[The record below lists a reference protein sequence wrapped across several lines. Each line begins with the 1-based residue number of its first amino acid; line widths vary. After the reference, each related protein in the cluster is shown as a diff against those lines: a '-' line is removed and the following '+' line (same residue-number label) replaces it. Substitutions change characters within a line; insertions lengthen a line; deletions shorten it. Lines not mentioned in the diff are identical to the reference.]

1 MFRKILGNF
10 GVRLISA
17 IVNLMIAIV
26 VSQYLGASGKGE
38 QSLVLTMIA
47 IVTIFDNMVGG
58 ASIVFLTNK
67 LRIRELFVASYV
79 WTLLVS
85 VLSYIVLVF
94 VELVPDKFILSVVI
108 LSTISSIVSIHSSVL
123 LGKENLKSFN
133 LLSFLVP
140 LLSLVTLLLQ
150 FTLNWNRT
158 AEAYVYSLYLA
169 YGLTLV
175 VSILLVMKHVKK
187 DSVFQLS
194 NTWSTFQ
201 SLFYYGFQNQLAHI
215 FQLLSFRIS
224 YFFLQRDCGET
235 EVGIYSNA
243 VSVIESIW
251 MISTSI
257 SLWQYAKISNSTDV
271 NYTKKITE
279 QLTKY
284 GLLTAFVALLV
295 LLLIPAGFY
304 AWLYGKEFRGLNELM
319 WYLAPGIWVFNYA
332 LIIGHYFS
340 GHGKYY
346 VNAIA
351 SGIGLVVTCASAYY
365 FIPTLKIQGAALS
378 ASISYFVTSLVVILY
393 FRKEGANFVV
403 FPSIRELKTTIGQL
417 KKHLSKRT

>member
-1 MFRKILGNF
+1 MVRKILGNF
-10 GVRLISA
+10 GVRLLSA
-17 IVNLMIAIV
+17 IMNLMIAIV
-26 VSQYLGASGKGE
+26 VSQYIGATGKGE

-58 ASIVFLTNK
+58 ASIVYLTNK
-67 LRIRELFVASYV
+67 LRIRELFFSAYL
-79 WTLLVS
+79 WTILVS
-85 VLSYIVLVF
+85 VACYCILLY
-94 VELVPDKFILSVVI
+94 VELVPTKFILSVLI
-108 LSTISSIVSIHSSVL
+108 LSAISSIVSIHSSIL

-140 LLSLVTLLLQ
+140 LLTLSALLLQ

-158 AEAYVYSLYLA
+158 AEAYVYALYLA
-169 YGLTLV
+169 YGVTLLI
-175 VSILLVMKHVKK
+175 SILLIANHVRK

-194 NTWSTFQ
+194 STWSTFK
-201 SLFYYGFQNQLAHI
+201 SLFYYGFQNQLAHV

-224 YFFLQRDCGET
+224 YFFLERDCGEA

-271 NYTKKITE
+271 NYTKNITE

-284 GLLTAFVALLV
+284 GLLTAFLALTV
-295 LLLIPAGFY
+295 LLFIPSEFY
-304 AWLYGKEFRGLNELM
+304 SWLFGKEFHGLNELM
-319 WYLAPGIWVFNYA
+319 FYLAPGIWVFNYA

-351 SGIGLVVTCASAYY
+351 SGIGLVVTCMAAYY
-365 FIPTLKIQGAALS
+365 FIPTLKIQGAAIT
-378 ASISYFVTSLVVILY
+378 ASLSYFVTSLVVILY

-403 FPSIRELKTTIGQL
+403 FPSIGELKSTLGQL
-417 KKHLSKRT
+417 KQQLTKRT

>member
-1 MFRKILGNF
+1 MVRKILGNF

-17 IVNLMIAIV
+17 IVNLMIAVV

-58 ASIVFLTNK
+58 ASIVYLTNK
-67 LRIRELFVASYV
+67 LRIRELFVASYL
-79 WTLLVS
+79 WTLIVS
-85 VLSYIVLVF
+85 VFSYIVLVL
-94 VELVPDKFILSVVI
+94 VELVPEKFILSVVI
-108 LSTISSIVSIHSSVL
+108 LSTVSSIVSIHSSVL

-140 LLSLVTLLLQ
+140 LISLFALLLQ
-150 FTLNWNRT
+150 FALNWNRT
-158 AEAYVYSLYLA
+158 AEAYVYALYAA
-169 YGLTLV
+169 YGITLL
-175 VSILLVMKHVKK
+175 VSILLIMGHVKK
-187 DSVFQLS
+187 DTTFQFS
-194 NTWSTFQ
+194 NTWRTFK
-201 SLFYYGFQNQLAHI
+201 SLFYYGFQNQLAHV

-224 YFFLQRDCGET
+224 YFFLQRDCGEA

-271 NYTKKITE
+271 NYTKTITE

-284 GLLTAFVALLV
+284 GLLTAFVALTV
-295 LLLIPAGFY
+295 LLFLPADFY
-304 AWLYGKEFRGLNELM
+304 SWLFGKEFRGLNELM

-351 SGIGLVVTCASAYY
+351 SGIGLIVTVISA
-365 FIPTLKIQGAALS
+365 FILIPALHIQGAAIS
-378 ASISYFVTSLVVILY
+378 ASISYFITSLVVILY

-403 FPSIRELKTTIGQL
+403 FPSIGELKLTIRQL
-417 KKHLSKRT
+417 KQHLSKRT

>member
-1 MFRKILGNF
+1 MLRKILGNF

-17 IVNLMIAIV
+17 IVNLLIAIV
-26 VSQYLGASGKGE
+26 VSQYLGARGKGE

-58 ASIVFLTNK
+58 ASIVYLTNK
-67 LRIRELFVASYV
+67 LRIRELFVASYI
-79 WTLLVS
+79 WTIIVS
-85 VLSYIVLVF
+85 VISYIVLVV
-94 VELVPDKFILSVVI
+94 VELVPEKFILSVVI
-108 LSTISSIVSIHSSVL
+108 LSAISSIVSIHSSIL
-123 LGKENLKSFN
+123 LGKENLRSFN

-140 LLSLVTLLLQ
+140 ITSLVVLLVQ

-158 AEAYVYSLYLA
+158 AEAYVYSLYVA

-175 VSILLVMKHVKK
+175 VSIFLIMRHVKK
-187 DSVFQLS
+187 DTEFQFT
-194 NTWSTFQ
+194 NTWTTFQ
-201 SLFYYGFQNQLAHI
+201 SLLYFGFQNQLAHV
-215 FQLLSFRIS
+215 FQLLSFRMS
-224 YFFLQRDCGET
+224 YFFLERDCGASD
-235 EVGIYSNA
+235 VGIYSNA

-271 NYTKKITE
+271 SYTKNITE

-284 GLLTAFVALLV
+284 GLLTAFVALIVVLV
-295 LLLIPAGFY
+295 IPAGFY
-304 AWLYGKEFRGLNELM
+304 TWLFGKEFQGLNELM

-351 SGIGLVVTCASAYY
+351 SAAGLVVTSISAYY
-365 FIPTLKIQGAALS
+365 LIPLFKIQGAAIS
-378 ASISYFVTSLVVILY
+378 ASLSYFVTSLVIILY

-403 FPSIRELKTTIGQL
+403 FPSVSELKTMIGQL
-417 KKHLSKRT
+417 KHHLTKRT

>member
-67 LRIRELFVASYV
+67 LRIRELFVASYI

-85 VLSYIVLVF
+85 VFSYIVLVF

-140 LLSLVTLLLQ
+140 LLSLGTLLLQ

-158 AEAYVYSLYLA
+158 AEAYVYSLYVA

-201 SLFYYGFQNQLAHI
+201 SLFYYGFQNQLAHV

-224 YFFLQRDCGET
+224 YFFLQRDCGEA

-271 NYTKKITE
+271 SYTKNITE

-304 AWLYGKEFRGLNELM
+304 AWLFGKEFRGLNELM

-417 KKHLSKRT
+417 KQHLFKRT

>member
-17 IVNLMIAIV
+17 IVNLMIAVV

-38 QSLVLTMIA
+38 QSLILTMIA

-58 ASIVFLTNK
+58 ASIVYLTNK
-67 LRIRELFVASYV
+67 LRIRELFVASYI
-79 WTLLVS
+79 WTLLIS
-85 VLSYIVLVF
+85 VISYVVLVF
-94 VELVPDKFILSVVI
+94 AELVPDKFILSVVI
-108 LSTISSIVSIHSSVL
+108 LSAVSSLVSIHSSVL
-123 LGKENLKSFN
+123 LGKENLRSFN

-140 LLSLVTLLLQ
+140 FISLAALLIQ

-158 AEAYVYSLYLA
+158 AEAYVYSLYAA
-169 YGLTLV
+169 YGITLS
-175 VSILLVMKHVKK
+175 VSALLIIGHVKK
-187 DSVFQLS
+187 DVTFEVA
-194 NTWSTFQ
+194 NTWGTFK
-201 SLFYYGFQNQLAHI
+201 SLFYFGFQNQLAHV
-215 FQLLSFRIS
+215 FQLLSFRMS
-224 YFFLQRDCGET
+224 YFFLERECGAA

-271 NYTKKITE
+271 SYTKNITE

-284 GLLTAFVALLV
+284 GLLTAFAALLV
-295 LLLIPAGFY
+295 LFVIPAGFY
-304 AWLYGKEFRGLNELM
+304 EWLFGKEFNGLNELM

-351 SGIGLVVTCASAYY
+351 SAVGLIVTCITAYY
-365 FIPTLKIQGAALS
+365 FIPTFKIHGAAIS
-378 ASISYFVTSLVVILY
+378 ASCSYFVTSLVVILY

-403 FPSIRELKTTIGQL
+403 FPSFSELKTTIGQL
-417 KKHLSKRT
+417 KNHLTKRA

>member
-1 MFRKILGNF
+1 MLRKILGNF

-17 IVNLMIAIV
+17 IVNLLIAIV
-26 VSQYLGASGKGE
+26 VSQYLGARGKGE

-58 ASIVFLTNK
+58 ASIVYLTNK
-67 LRIRELFVASYV
+67 LRIRELFVASYI
-79 WTLLVS
+79 WTIIVS
-85 VLSYIVLVF
+85 VISYIVLVV
-94 VELVPDKFILSVVI
+94 VELVPEKFILSVVI
-108 LSTISSIVSIHSSVL
+108 LSAISSIVSIHSSIL
-123 LGKENLKSFN
+123 LGKENLRSFN

-140 LLSLVTLLLQ
+140 IISLVVLLVQ

-158 AEAYVYSLYLA
+158 AEAYVYSLYVA
-169 YGLTLV
+169 YGLTLF
-175 VSILLVMKHVKK
+175 VSISFIMRHVKN
-187 DSVFQLS
+187 DTEFQFT
-194 NTWSTFQ
+194 NTWTTFQ
-201 SLFYYGFQNQLAHI
+201 SLLYFGFQNQLAHV
-215 FQLLSFRIS
+215 FQLLSFRMS
-224 YFFLQRDCGET
+224 YFFLERDCGAS

-271 NYTKKITE
+271 SYTKNITE

-284 GLLTAFVALLV
+284 GLLTAFVALIVVLV
-295 LLLIPAGFY
+295 IPAGFY
-304 AWLYGKEFRGLNELM
+304 TWLFGKEFRGLNKLM

-351 SGIGLVVTCASAYY
+351 SAAGLVVTIISAYY
-365 FIPTLKIQGAALS
+365 LIPLFKIQGAAIS
-378 ASISYFVTSLVVILY
+378 ASFSYFVTSLVIILY

-403 FPSIRELKTTIGQL
+403 FPSVSELKTTIGQL
-417 KKHLSKRT
+417 KHHLTKRT

>member
-158 AEAYVYSLYLA
+158 AEAYVYSLYVA

-224 YFFLQRDCGET
+224 YFFLQRDCGEA

-271 NYTKKITE
+271 SYTKNITE

-284 GLLTAFVALLV
+284 GLLTAFVALTF
-295 LLLIPAGFY
+295 LLFIPAEFY
-304 AWLYGKEFRGLNELM
+304 AWLFGKEFRGLNELM

-378 ASISYFVTSLVVILY
+378 ASISYFVTSLVIILY

-403 FPSIRELKTTIGQL
+403 FPSISELKTTIGQL
-417 KKHLSKRT
+417 KQHLSKRT

>member
-1 MFRKILGNF
+1 MVRKILGNF
-10 GVRLISA
+10 GVRLLSA
-17 IVNLMIAIV
+17 IVNLMIAII

-58 ASIVFLTNK
+58 ASIVYLTNK
-67 LRIRELFVASYV
+67 LRIRELFVASYL
-79 WTLLVS
+79 WTLIVS
-85 VLSYIVLVF
+85 VFSYIVLVL

-108 LSTISSIVSIHSSVL
+108 LSTVSSIVSIHSSVL
-123 LGKENLKSFN
+123 LGKEKLKAFN

-140 LLSLVTLLLQ
+140 IISLLALLFQ
-150 FTLNWNRT
+150 FSLNWNRT
-158 AEAYVYSLYLA
+158 ADAYVYALCA
-169 YGLTLV
+169 AFGITLL
-175 VSILLVMKHVKK
+175 VSILLIMGHVKK
-187 DSVFQLS
+187 DTAFQFS
-194 NTWSTFQ
+194 NTWRTFK
-201 SLFYYGFQNQLAHI
+201 SLFYYGFQNQLAHV

-224 YFFLQRDCGET
+224 YFFLQRDCGEA

-271 NYTKKITE
+271 NYTKTITQ

-284 GLLTAFVALLV
+284 GLLTAFVALTV
-295 LLLIPAGFY
+295 LLFIPADFY
-304 AWLYGKEFRGLNELM
+304 SWLFGKEFRGLNELM
-319 WYLAPGIWVFNYA
+319 WSLAPGIWVFNYA

-351 SGIGLVVTCASAYY
+351 SGIGLIVTCASAYY
-365 FIPTLKIQGAALS
+365 FIPTLKIQGAAIS
-378 ASISYFVTSLVVILY
+378 ASISYFITSLVVILY

-403 FPSIRELKTTIGQL
+403 FPSFGELKTTIGQL
-417 KKHLSKRT
+417 KQHLTKRT

>member
-1 MFRKILGNF
+1 MVRKILGNF
-10 GVRLISA
+10 GVRLLSA
-17 IVNLMIAIV
+17 IMNLMIAIV
-26 VSQYLGASGKGE
+26 VSQYIGATGKGE

-58 ASIVFLTNK
+58 ASIVYLTNK
-67 LRIRELFVASYV
+67 LRIRELFFSAYL
-79 WTLLVS
+79 WTILVS
-85 VLSYIVLVF
+85 VACYFILLY
-94 VELVPDKFILSVVI
+94 VELVPAKFILSVLI
-108 LSTISSIVSIHSSVL
+108 LSAISSIVSIHSSIL

-140 LLSLVTLLLQ
+140 LLTLSALLLQ

-158 AEAYVYSLYLA
+158 AEAYVYALYFA
-169 YGLTLV
+169 YGVTLLI
-175 VSILLVMKHVKK
+175 SILLIANHVRK

-194 NTWSTFQ
+194 STWSTFK
-201 SLFYYGFQNQLAHI
+201 SLFYYGFQNQLAHV

-224 YFFLQRDCGET
+224 YFFLERDCGEA

-271 NYTKKITE
+271 NYTKNITE

-284 GLLTAFVALLV
+284 GLLTAFLALTV
-295 LLLIPAGFY
+295 LLFIPSEFY
-304 AWLYGKEFRGLNELM
+304 SWLFGKEFHGLNELM
-319 WYLAPGIWVFNYA
+319 FYLAPGIWVFNYA

-351 SGIGLVVTCASAYY
+351 SGIGLVITCLAAYY
-365 FIPTLKIQGAALS
+365 FIPTLKIQGAAIT
-378 ASISYFVTSLVVILY
+378 ASLSYFVTSLVVILY

-403 FPSIRELKTTIGQL
+403 FPSIGELKSTLGQL
-417 KKHLSKRT
+417 KQQLTKRT

>member
-1 MFRKILGNF
+1 MVRKILGNF
-10 GVRLISA
+10 GVRLLSA
-17 IVNLMIAIV
+17 IMNLMIAIV
-26 VSQYLGASGKGE
+26 VSQYIGATGKGE

-58 ASIVFLTNK
+58 ASIVYLTNK
-67 LRIRELFVASYV
+67 LRIRELFFSAYL
-79 WTLLVS
+79 WTILVS
-85 VLSYIVLVF
+85 VACYFILLY
-94 VELVPDKFILSVVI
+94 VELVPAKFILSVLI
-108 LSTISSIVSIHSSVL
+108 LSAISSIVSIHSSIL

-140 LLSLVTLLLQ
+140 LLTLSALLLQ

-158 AEAYVYSLYLA
+158 AEAYVYALYLA
-169 YGLTLV
+169 YGVTLLI
-175 VSILLVMKHVKK
+175 SILLIAKHVRK

-194 NTWSTFQ
+194 STWSTFK
-201 SLFYYGFQNQLAHI
+201 SLFYYGFQNQLAHV

-224 YFFLQRDCGET
+224 YFFLERDCGEA

-271 NYTKKITE
+271 NYTKNITE

-284 GLLTAFVALLV
+284 GLLTAFLALTV
-295 LLLIPAGFY
+295 LLFIPSEFY
-304 AWLYGKEFRGLNELM
+304 SWLFGKEFHGLNELM
-319 WYLAPGIWVFNYA
+319 FYLAPGIWVFNYA

-351 SGIGLVVTCASAYY
+351 SGIGLVITCLAAYY
-365 FIPTLKIQGAALS
+365 FIPTLKIQGAAIT
-378 ASISYFVTSLVVILY
+378 ASLSYFVTSLVVILY

-403 FPSIRELKTTIGQL
+403 FPSIGELKSTLGQL
-417 KKHLSKRT
+417 KQQLTKRT

>member
-1 MFRKILGNF
+1 MVRKILGNF
-10 GVRLISA
+10 GVRLLSA

-58 ASIVFLTNK
+58 ASIVYLTNK
-67 LRIRELFVASYV
+67 LRIRELFVASYL
-79 WTLLVS
+79 WTLIVS
-85 VLSYIVLVF
+85 VFSYIVLVL

-140 LLSLVTLLLQ
+140 LISLFALLLQ
-150 FTLNWNRT
+150 FALNWNRT
-158 AEAYVYSLYLA
+158 ADAYVYALCA
-169 YGLTLV
+169 AFGITLL
-175 VSILLVMKHVKK
+175 VSILLIMGHVKK
-187 DSVFQLS
+187 DTAFQFS
-194 NTWSTFQ
+194 NTWRTFK
-201 SLFYYGFQNQLAHI
+201 SLFYYGFQNQLAHV

-224 YFFLQRDCGET
+224 YFFLQRDCGEA

-271 NYTKKITE
+271 NYTKTITQ

-284 GLLTAFVALLV
+284 GLLTAFVALTV
-295 LLLIPAGFY
+295 LLFIPADFY
-304 AWLYGKEFRGLNELM
+304 SWLFGKEFRGLNELM
-319 WYLAPGIWVFNYA
+319 WSLAPGIWVFNYA

-351 SGIGLVVTCASAYY
+351 SGIGLIVTVISAFYL
-365 FIPTLKIQGAALS
+365 IPALHIQGAAIS
-378 ASISYFVTSLVVILY
+378 ASISYFATSLVVLLY

-403 FPSIRELKTTIGQL
+403 FPSMGELKSTIGQL
-417 KKHLSKRT
+417 KQFLTKRT

>member
-1 MFRKILGNF
+1 MVRKILGNF
-10 GVRLISA
+10 GVRLLSA
-17 IVNLMIAIV
+17 IMNLMIAIV
-26 VSQYLGASGKGE
+26 VSQYIGATGKGE

-58 ASIVFLTNK
+58 ASIVYLTNK
-67 LRIRELFVASYV
+67 LRIRELFFSAYL
-79 WTLLVS
+79 WTILVS
-85 VLSYIVLVF
+85 VACYFILLY
-94 VELVPDKFILSVVI
+94 VELVPAKFILSVLI
-108 LSTISSIVSIHSSVL
+108 LSAISSIVSIHSSIL

-140 LLSLVTLLLQ
+140 LLTLSALLLQ

-158 AEAYVYSLYLA
+158 AEAYVYALYLA
-169 YGLTLV
+169 YGVTLLI
-175 VSILLVMKHVKK
+175 SILLIANHVRK

-194 NTWSTFQ
+194 STWSTFK
-201 SLFYYGFQNQLAHI
+201 SLFYYGFQNQLAHV

-224 YFFLQRDCGET
+224 YFFLERDCGEA

-271 NYTKKITE
+271 NYTKNITE

-284 GLLTAFVALLV
+284 GLLTAFLALTV
-295 LLLIPAGFY
+295 LLFIPSEFY
-304 AWLYGKEFRGLNELM
+304 SWLFGKEFHGLNELM
-319 WYLAPGIWVFNYA
+319 FYLAPGIWVFNYA

-351 SGIGLVVTCASAYY
+351 SGIGLFVTCMAAYY
-365 FIPTLKIQGAALS
+365 FIPTLKIQGAAIT
-378 ASISYFVTSLVVILY
+378 ASLSYFVTSLVVILY

-403 FPSIRELKTTIGQL
+403 FPSIGELKSTLGQL
-417 KKHLSKRT
+417 KQQLTKRT

>member
-1 MFRKILGNF
+1 MLRKILGNF
-10 GVRLISA
+10 GVRLLSA
-17 IVNLMIAIV
+17 IMNLMIAIV
-26 VSQYLGASGKGE
+26 VSQYLGATGKGE

-58 ASIVFLTNK
+58 ASIVYLTNK
-67 LRIRELFVASYV
+67 LRIRELFFSAYL
-79 WTLLVS
+79 WTILVS
-85 VLSYIVLVF
+85 VACYFILLY
-94 VELVPDKFILSVVI
+94 VELVPAKFILSVLI
-108 LSTISSIVSIHSSVL
+108 LSAISSIVSIHSSIL

-140 LLSLVTLLLQ
+140 LLTLSALLLQ

-158 AEAYVYSLYLA
+158 AEAYVYALYLA
-169 YGLTLV
+169 YGVTLLI
-175 VSILLVMKHVKK
+175 SILLIANHVRK

-194 NTWSTFQ
+194 STWSTFK
-201 SLFYYGFQNQLAHI
+201 SLFYYGFQNQLAHV

-224 YFFLQRDCGET
+224 YFFLERDCGEA

-271 NYTKKITE
+271 NYTKNITE

-284 GLLTAFVALLV
+284 GLLTALGALTV
-295 LLLIPAGFY
+295 LLFIPSQFY
-304 AWLYGKEFRGLNELM
+304 SWLFGKEFHGLNELM
-319 WYLAPGIWVFNYA
+319 FYLAPGIWVFNYA

-351 SGIGLVVTCASAYY
+351 SGIGLVITCLAAYY
-365 FIPTLKIQGAALS
+365 FIPTLKIQGAAIT
-378 ASISYFVTSLVVILY
+378 ASLSYFVTSLVVILY

-403 FPSIRELKTTIGQL
+403 FPSIGELKSTLGQL
-417 KKHLSKRT
+417 KQQLTKRT

>member
-1 MFRKILGNF
+1 MVRKILGNF
-10 GVRLISA
+10 GVRLLSA
-17 IVNLMIAIV
+17 IVNLMIAII

-58 ASIVFLTNK
+58 ASIVYLTNK
-67 LRIRELFVASYV
+67 LRIRELFVASYL
-79 WTLLVS
+79 WTLIVS
-85 VLSYIVLVF
+85 VFSYIVLVL

-140 LLSLVTLLLQ
+140 LISLFALLLQ
-150 FTLNWNRT
+150 FALNWNRT
-158 AEAYVYSLYLA
+158 ADAYVYALYAA
-169 YGLTLV
+169 YGITLL
-175 VSILLVMKHVKK
+175 VSILLIMGHVKK
-187 DSVFQLS
+187 DTAFQFS
-194 NTWSTFQ
+194 NTWRTFK
-201 SLFYYGFQNQLAHI
+201 SLFYYGFQNQLAHV

-224 YFFLQRDCGET
+224 YFFLQRDCGEA

-243 VSVIESIW
+243 VSLIESIW

-271 NYTKKITE
+271 DYTKTITQ

-284 GLLTAFVALLV
+284 GLLTAFVALTV
-295 LLLIPAGFY
+295 LLFIPADFY
-304 AWLYGKEFRGLNELM
+304 SWLFGKEFRGLNELM
-319 WYLAPGIWVFNYA
+319 WSLAPGIWVFNYA

-351 SGIGLVVTCASAYY
+351 SGIGLIVTVISAFYL
-365 FIPTLKIQGAALS
+365 IPALHIQGAAIS
-378 ASISYFVTSLVVILY
+378 ASISYFATSLVVLLY

-403 FPSIRELKTTIGQL
+403 FPSMGELKSTIGQL
-417 KKHLSKRT
+417 KQFLTKRT

>member
-1 MFRKILGNF
+1 MVRKILGNF
-10 GVRLISA
+10 GVRLLSA
-17 IVNLMIAIV
+17 IMNLMIAIV
-26 VSQYLGASGKGE
+26 VSQYIGATGKGE

-58 ASIVFLTNK
+58 ASIVYLTNK
-67 LRIRELFVASYV
+67 LRIRELFFSAYL
-79 WTLLVS
+79 WTILVS
-85 VLSYIVLVF
+85 VACYFILLY
-94 VELVPDKFILSVVI
+94 VELVPAKFILSVLI
-108 LSTISSIVSIHSSVL
+108 LSAISSIVSIHSSIL

-140 LLSLVTLLLQ
+140 LLTLSALLLQ

-158 AEAYVYSLYLA
+158 AEAYVYALYLA
-169 YGLTLV
+169 YGVTLLI
-175 VSILLVMKHVKK
+175 SILLIAKHVRK

-194 NTWSTFQ
+194 SSWSTFK
-201 SLFYYGFQNQLAHI
+201 SLFYYGFQNQLAHV

-224 YFFLQRDCGET
+224 YFFLERDCGEA

-271 NYTKKITE
+271 NYTKNITE

-284 GLLTAFVALLV
+284 GLLTAFLALTV
-295 LLLIPAGFY
+295 LLFIPSEFY
-304 AWLYGKEFRGLNELM
+304 SWLFGKEFHGLNELM
-319 WYLAPGIWVFNYA
+319 FYLAPGIWVFNYA

-351 SGIGLVVTCASAYY
+351 SGIGLVITCLAAYY
-365 FIPTLKIQGAALS
+365 FIPTLKIQGAAIT
-378 ASISYFVTSLVVILY
+378 ASLSYFVTSLVVILY

-403 FPSIRELKTTIGQL
+403 FPSIGELKSTLGQL
-417 KKHLSKRT
+417 KQQLTKRI

>member
-1 MFRKILGNF
+1 MVRKILGNF
-10 GVRLISA
+10 GVRLLSA
-17 IVNLMIAIV
+17 IMNLMIAVV
-26 VSQYLGASGKGE
+26 VSQYIGATGKGE

-58 ASIVFLTNK
+58 ASIVYLTNK
-67 LRIRELFVASYV
+67 LRIRELFFAAYL
-79 WTLLVS
+79 WTFLVS
-85 VLSYIVLVF
+85 VVCYFILLHM
-94 VELVPDKFILSVVI
+94 ELVPAKFIVSVLI
-108 LSTISSIVSIHSSVL
+108 LSAISSIVSIHSSIL

-140 LLSLVTLLLQ
+140 LLTLSALFLQ
-150 FTLNWNRT
+150 FALNWNRT
-158 AEAYVYSLYLA
+158 AEAYVYALYLS
-169 YGLTLV
+169 YGFTFLM
-175 VSILLVMKHVKK
+175 SILLIAKHVRK
-187 DSVFQLS
+187 DSDFQLS
-194 NTWSTFQ
+194 NTWITFK
-201 SLFYYGFQNQLAHI
+201 SLLFYGFQNQLAHI

-224 YFFLQRDCGET
+224 YFFLERYCGEA

-271 NYTKKITE
+271 NYTKNITE

-284 GLLTAFVALLV
+284 GLLTAFVALSA
-295 LLLIPAGFY
+295 LLFIPSEFY
-304 AWLYGKEFRGLNELM
+304 SWLFGKEFNGLNELM
-319 WYLAPGIWVFNYA
+319 FYLAPGIWVFNYA

-351 SGIGLVVTCASAYY
+351 SGIGLIVTCMAAYY
-365 FIPTLKIQGAALS
+365 FIPTLKIQGAAIT
-378 ASISYFVTSLVVILY
+378 ASLSYFVTSIVVILY
-393 FRKEGANFVV
+393 FKKEGANFVV
-403 FPSIRELKTTIGQL
+403 FPSIGELKLTLGQL
-417 KKHLSKRT
+417 KQHLTKRT

>member
-1 MFRKILGNF
+1 MVRKILGNF
-10 GVRLISA
+10 GVRLMSA
-17 IVNLMIAIV
+17 IVNLLIAIV
-26 VSQYLGASGKGE
+26 VSQYLGATGKGE
-38 QSLVLTMIA
+38 QSLVLTVIA

-58 ASIVFLTNK
+58 ASIVYLTNK
-67 LRIRELFVASYV
+67 LRIRELFVASYI
-79 WTLLVS
+79 WTVLISVCSYLFLL
-85 VLSYIVLVF
+85 F
-94 VELVPDKFILSVVI
+94 VDLVPEKFILSVVI
-108 LSTISSIVSIHSSVL
+108 LSAISSIVSIHSSVL

-140 LLSLVTLLLQ
+140 FISLLSLIIQ

-158 AEAYVYSLYLA
+158 AEAYVYSLYMA
-169 YGLTLV
+169 YGVTFII
-175 VSILLVMKHVKK
+175 SILLIVKHVRK
-187 DSVFQLS
+187 DVAFQFS
-194 NTWSTFQ
+194 NTWTTFQ
-201 SLFYYGFQNQLAHI
+201 SLLYYGFQNQLAHV

-224 YFFLQRDCGET
+224 YFFLERDCGEA

-271 NYTKKITE
+271 NYTKNITE

-284 GLLTAFVALLV
+284 GLLTAFIALTV
-295 LLLIPAGFY
+295 LLFIPAAFY
-304 AWLYGKEFRGLNELM
+304 SWLFGKEFSGLNELM

-351 SGIGLVVTCASAYY
+351 SGIGLVVTCITAYY
-365 FIPTLKIQGAALS
+365 LIPTLKIQGAAIA
-378 ASISYFVTSLVVILY
+378 ASCSYFITSLVVILY

-403 FPSIRELKTTIGQL
+403 FPSFGELKTTIGQL
-417 KKHLSKRT
+417 KQHLTKRT

>member
-1 MFRKILGNF
+1 MLRKILGNF

-17 IVNLMIAIV
+17 VVNLMIAVV

-58 ASIVFLTNK
+58 ASIVYLTNK
-67 LRIRELFVASYV
+67 LRIRELFVASYF
-79 WTLLVS
+79 WTLIIS
-85 VLSYIVLVF
+85 VISYVVLVF
-94 VELVPDKFILSVVI
+94 ADLVPDKFIMSVVI
-108 LSTISSIVSIHSSVL
+108 LSAVSSIVSIHSSIL
-123 LGKENLKSFN
+123 LGKENLRSFN

-140 LLSLVTLLLQ
+140 FISLAVLLIQ
-150 FTLNWNRT
+150 FILNWNRT
-158 AEAYVYSLYLA
+158 AEAYVYSLYVA
-169 YGLTLV
+169 YGITLFI
-175 VSILLVMKHVKK
+175 SILLILGHVKK
-187 DSVFQLS
+187 DVAFEVS
-194 NTWSTFQ
+194 NTWFTFK
-201 SLFYYGFQNQLAHI
+201 SLFYFGFQNQLAHV
-215 FQLLSFRIS
+215 FQLLSFRMS
-224 YFFLQRDCGET
+224 YFFLERDCGAA

-271 NYTKKITE
+271 SYTKNITE

-284 GLLTAFVALLV
+284 GLLTAFAALIVLLV
-295 LLLIPAGFY
+295 IPAGFY
-304 AWLYGKEFRGLNELM
+304 TWLFGKEFRGLNELM
-319 WYLAPGIWVFNYA
+319 WCLAPGIWVFNYA

-351 SGIGLVVTCASAYY
+351 SAVGLVVTCVSAYY
-365 FIPTLKIQGAALS
+365 LIPAFKIQGAAIS
-378 ASISYFVTSLVVILY
+378 ASASYFVTSLVVILY

-403 FPSIRELKTTIGQL
+403 FPSFNELKTTIGQL
-417 KKHLSKRT
+417 KNHLTKQA

>member
-108 LSTISSIVSIHSSVL
+108 LCTISSIVSIHSSVL

-158 AEAYVYSLYLA
+158 AEAYVYSLYVA

-194 NTWSTFQ
+194 NTWITFQ

-215 FQLLSFRIS
+215 FQLLSFRMS
-224 YFFLQRDCGET
+224 YFFLQRDCGEA

-271 NYTKKITE
+271 SYTKNITE

-304 AWLYGKEFRGLNELM
+304 AWLFGKEFRGLNELM

-403 FPSIRELKTTIGQL
+403 FPSISELKTTIGQL
-417 KKHLSKRT
+417 KQHLSKRT

>member
-1 MFRKILGNF
+1 MVRKILGNF
-10 GVRLISA
+10 GVRLLSA
-17 IVNLMIAIV
+17 IMNLMIAIV
-26 VSQYLGASGKGE
+26 VSQYIGATGKGE

-58 ASIVFLTNK
+58 ASIVYLTNK
-67 LRIRELFVASYV
+67 LRIRELFFSAYL
-79 WTLLVS
+79 WTILVS
-85 VLSYIVLVF
+85 VACYFILLY
-94 VELVPDKFILSVVI
+94 VELVPAKFILSVLI
-108 LSTISSIVSIHSSVL
+108 LSAISSIVSIHSSIL

-140 LLSLVTLLLQ
+140 LLTLSALLLQ

-158 AEAYVYSLYLA
+158 AEAYVYALYLA
-169 YGLTLV
+169 YGVTLLI
-175 VSILLVMKHVKK
+175 SILLIAKHVRK

-194 NTWSTFQ
+194 STWSTFK
-201 SLFYYGFQNQLAHI
+201 SLFYYGFQNQLAHV

-224 YFFLQRDCGET
+224 YFFLERDCGEA

-271 NYTKKITE
+271 NYTKNITE

-284 GLLTAFVALLV
+284 GLLTAFVALTV
-295 LLLIPAGFY
+295 LLFIPSEFY
-304 AWLYGKEFRGLNELM
+304 SWLFGKEFHGLNELM
-319 WYLAPGIWVFNYA
+319 FYLAPGIWVFNYA

-351 SGIGLVVTCASAYY
+351 SGIGLVITCLAAYY
-365 FIPTLKIQGAALS
+365 FIPTLKIQGAAIT
-378 ASISYFVTSLVVILY
+378 ASLSYFVTSLVVILY

-403 FPSIRELKTTIGQL
+403 FPSIGELKSTLGQL
-417 KKHLSKRT
+417 KQQLTKRT

>member
-47 IVTIFDNMVGG
+47 VVTIFDNMVGG
-58 ASIVFLTNK
+58 ASIVYLTNK
-67 LRIRELFVASYV
+67 LRIRELFVASYI
-79 WTLLVS
+79 WTIIVS
-85 VLSYIVLVF
+85 AVSYIVLV
-94 VELVPDKFILSVVI
+94 VTDLVPEKFILSVVI
-108 LSTISSIVSIHSSVL
+108 LSAVSSFVSIHSSIL
-123 LGKENLKSFN
+123 LGKENLRSFN
-133 LLSFLVP
+133 VLSFLVP
-140 LLSLVTLLLQ
+140 LISLVALLVQ
-150 FTLNWNRT
+150 FIFNWNRS
-158 AEAYVYSLYLA
+158 AEAYVYSLDLA
-169 YGLTLV
+169 YGITLI
-175 VSILLVMKHVKK
+175 VSFLLILGHVKK
-187 DSVFQLS
+187 DTVFDLL
-194 NTWSTFQ
+194 NTWDTFK
-201 SLFYYGFQNQLAHI
+201 SLFYFGFQNQLAHV
-215 FQLLSFRIS
+215 FQLLSFRMS
-224 YFFLQRDCGET
+224 YFFLERDCGAA

-271 NYTKKITE
+271 SYTKNITE

-284 GLLTAFVALLV
+284 GLLTAFIALLV

-304 AWLYGKEFRGLNELM
+304 AWLFGKEFRGLNELM

-351 SGIGLVVTCASAYY
+351 SAVGLVVTCVSAYY
-365 FIPTLKIQGAALS
+365 LIPAFNIQGAAIS
-378 ASISYFVTSLVVILY
+378 ASASYFVTSLVVILY

-417 KKHLSKRT
+417 TYQLTKRT

>member
-17 IVNLMIAIV
+17 VVNLMIAVV

-58 ASIVFLTNK
+58 ASIVYLTNK
-67 LRIRELFVASYV
+67 LRIRELFVASYI
-79 WTLLVS
+79 WTFIVS
-85 VLSYIVLVF
+85 VISYIVLF
-94 VELVPDKFILSVVI
+94 FAELVPEKFILSVVI
-108 LSTISSIVSIHSSVL
+108 LSAISSIVSIHSSIL

-133 LLSFLVP
+133 LLSFIVP
-140 LLSLVTLLLQ
+140 IISLVALLVQ
-150 FTLNWNRT
+150 FILNWNRT
-158 AEAYVYSLYLA
+158 AEAYVYSLYVA
-169 YGLTLV
+169 YGITLI
-175 VSILLVMKHVKK
+175 VSVLLILGHVKK
-187 DSVFQLS
+187 DVAFEMS
-194 NTWSTFQ
+194 NTWNTFK
-201 SLFYYGFQNQLAHI
+201 SLFYFGFQNQLAHV

-224 YFFLQRDCGET
+224 YFFLERDCGAA

-271 NYTKKITE
+271 SYTKNITE

-284 GLLTAFVALLV
+284 GLLTAFVALIV
-295 LLLIPAGFY
+295 LLVIPAGFY
-304 AWLYGKEFRGLNELM
+304 AWLFGKEFRGLNELM

-351 SGIGLVVTCASAYY
+351 SAVGLVVTCVSAYY
-365 FIPTLKIQGAALS
+365 LIPTFKIQGAAIS
-378 ASISYFVTSLVVILY
+378 ASSSYFVTSLVVILY

-403 FPSIRELKTTIGQL
+403 FPSFSELKTTIGQL
-417 KKHLSKRT
+417 KHHLTKRA

>member
-1 MFRKILGNF
+1 MVRKILGNF
-10 GVRLISA
+10 GVRLLSA
-17 IVNLMIAIV
+17 IMNLMIAVV
-26 VSQYLGASGKGE
+26 VSQYIGATGKGE

-58 ASIVFLTNK
+58 ASIVYLTNK
-67 LRIRELFVASYV
+67 LRIRELFFAAYL
-79 WTLLVS
+79 WTFLVS
-85 VLSYIVLVF
+85 VVCYFILLHM
-94 VELVPDKFILSVVI
+94 ELVPAKFIISVLI
-108 LSTISSIVSIHSSVL
+108 LSAISSIVSIHSSIL

-140 LLSLVTLLLQ
+140 LLTLSALFLQ
-150 FTLNWNRT
+150 FALNWNRT
-158 AEAYVYSLYLA
+158 AEAYVYALYLS
-169 YGLTLV
+169 YGFTFLM
-175 VSILLVMKHVKK
+175 SILLIAKHVRK
-187 DSVFQLS
+187 DSDFQLS
-194 NTWSTFQ
+194 NTWITFK
-201 SLFYYGFQNQLAHI
+201 SLLFYGFQNQLAHI

-224 YFFLQRDCGET
+224 YFFLERYCGEA

-271 NYTKKITE
+271 NYTKNITE

-284 GLLTAFVALLV
+284 GLLTAFVALSA
-295 LLLIPAGFY
+295 LLFIPSEFY
-304 AWLYGKEFRGLNELM
+304 SWLFGKEFNGLNELM
-319 WYLAPGIWVFNYA
+319 FYLAPGIWVFNYA

-351 SGIGLVVTCASAYY
+351 SGIGLIVTCMAAYY
-365 FIPTLKIQGAALS
+365 FIPTLKIQGAAIT
-378 ASISYFVTSLVVILY
+378 ASLSYFVTSIVVILY
-393 FRKEGANFVV
+393 FKKEGANFVV
-403 FPSIRELKTTIGQL
+403 FPSIGELKLTLGQL
-417 KKHLSKRT
+417 KQHLTKRT

>member
-1 MFRKILGNF
+1 MVRKILGNF
-10 GVRLISA
+10 GVRLLSA
-17 IVNLMIAIV
+17 IMNLMIAIV
-26 VSQYLGASGKGE
+26 VSQYIGATGKGE

-58 ASIVFLTNK
+58 ASIVYLTNK
-67 LRIRELFVASYV
+67 LRIRELFFSAYL
-79 WTLLVS
+79 WTILVS
-85 VLSYIVLVF
+85 VACYCILLY
-94 VELVPDKFILSVVI
+94 VELVPTKFILSVLI
-108 LSTISSIVSIHSSVL
+108 LSAISPIVSIHSSIL

-140 LLSLVTLLLQ
+140 LLTLSALLLQ

-158 AEAYVYSLYLA
+158 AEAYVYALYLA
-169 YGLTLV
+169 YGVTLLI
-175 VSILLVMKHVKK
+175 SILLIANHVRK

-194 NTWSTFQ
+194 STWSTFK
-201 SLFYYGFQNQLAHI
+201 SLFYYGFQNQLAHV

-224 YFFLQRDCGET
+224 YFFLERDCGEA

-271 NYTKKITE
+271 NYTKNITE

-284 GLLTAFVALLV
+284 GLLTAFVALTV
-295 LLLIPAGFY
+295 LLFIPSEFY
-304 AWLYGKEFRGLNELM
+304 SWLFGKEFHGLNELM
-319 WYLAPGIWVFNYA
+319 FYLAPGIWVFNYA

-351 SGIGLVVTCASAYY
+351 SGIGLVITCLAAYY
-365 FIPTLKIQGAALS
+365 FIPTLKIQGAAIT
-378 ASISYFVTSLVVILY
+378 ASLSYFVTSLVVILY

-403 FPSIRELKTTIGQL
+403 FPSIGELKSTLGQL
-417 KKHLSKRT
+417 KQQLTKRT

>member
-1 MFRKILGNF
+1 MVRKILGNF
-10 GVRLISA
+10 GVRLLSA
-17 IVNLMIAIV
+17 IVNLMIAVV
-26 VSQYLGASGKGE
+26 VSQYLGATGKGE
-38 QSLVLTMIA
+38 QSLVLTIIA

-58 ASIVFLTNK
+58 ASIVYLANK
-67 LRIRELFVASYV
+67 LRIRELFFAAYL
-79 WTLLVS
+79 WTIMVS
-85 VLSYIVLVF
+85 VVSYFILLY
-94 VELVPDKFILSVVI
+94 VELVPAKFIISVLI
-108 LSTISSIVSIHSSVL
+108 LSAISSIVSIHSSVL

-140 LLSLVTLLLQ
+140 VLTLTTLIVQ

-158 AEAYVYSLYLA
+158 AEAYVYALYLS
-169 YGLTLV
+169 YGVTFLI
-175 VSILLVMKHVKK
+175 SILLIAKHVRK
-187 DSVFQLS
+187 DADFQLS
-194 NTWSTFQ
+194 NTWTTFK
-201 SLFYYGFQNQLAHI
+201 SLFFYGFQNQLAHV

-224 YFFLQRDCGET
+224 YFFLERDCGEA

-271 NYTKKITE
+271 NYTKNITE

-284 GLLTAFVALLV
+284 GLFTAFVALFA
-295 LLLIPAGFY
+295 LLLIPSSFY
-304 AWLYGKEFRGLNELM
+304 SWLFGKEFHGLNELM
-319 WYLAPGIWVFNYA
+319 LYLAPGIWVFNYA

-351 SGIGLVVTCASAYY
+351 SGIGFVITCIAAYY
-365 FIPTLKIQGAALS
+365 FIPALKIQGAAIT
-378 ASISYFVTSLVVILY
+378 ASLSYFVTSLVVILY

-403 FPSIRELKTTIGQL
+403 FPSFGELKSTMGKL
-417 KKHLSKRT
+417 KQHFITRS

>member
-1 MFRKILGNF
+1 MVRKILGNF
-10 GVRLISA
+10 GVRLLSA
-17 IVNLMIAIV
+17 IMNLMIAIV
-26 VSQYLGASGKGE
+26 VSQYLGATGKGE

-58 ASIVFLTNK
+58 ASIVYLTNK
-67 LRIRELFVASYV
+67 LRIRELFFAAYL
-79 WTLLVS
+79 WTFIVS
-85 VLSYIVLVF
+85 VICYFVLLYVD
-94 VELVPDKFILSVVI
+94 LVPTKFILSVLI
-108 LSTISSIVSIHSSVL
+108 LSAISSIVSIHSSIL

-140 LLSLVTLLLQ
+140 LLTLSALLVQ
-150 FTLNWNRT
+150 FTLNWNQT
-158 AEAYVYSLYLA
+158 AEAYVNALYVA
-169 YGLTLV
+169 YGVTFLI
-175 VSILLVMKHVKK
+175 SILLITKHVKK
-187 DSVFQLS
+187 DSVFQFS
-194 NTWSTFQ
+194 NTWTTFK
-201 SLFYYGFQNQLAHI
+201 SLFFYGFQNQLAHV

-224 YFFLQRDCGET
+224 YFFLERDCGEA

-271 NYTKKITE
+271 NYTKNITE

-284 GLLTAFVALLV
+284 GLLTAFVALIV
-295 LLLIPAGFY
+295 LLFIPSEFY
-304 AWLYGKEFRGLNELM
+304 SWLFGKEFHGLNELM
-319 WYLAPGIWVFNYA
+319 FYLAPGIWVFNYA

-351 SGIGLVVTCASAYY
+351 SGIGLVVTCLAAYY
-365 FIPTLKIQGAALS
+365 FIPTLKIQGAAIT
-378 ASISYFVTSLVVILY
+378 ASLSYFVTSLVVILY

-403 FPSIRELKTTIGQL
+403 FPSIGELKSTLGQL
-417 KKHLSKRT
+417 KQHLTKRT

>member
-1 MFRKILGNF
+1 MVRKILGNF
-10 GVRLISA
+10 GVRLLSA
-17 IVNLMIAIV
+17 IMNLMIAIV
-26 VSQYLGASGKGE
+26 VSQYVGATGKGE

-58 ASIVFLTNK
+58 ASIVYLTNK
-67 LRIRELFVASYV
+67 LRIRELFFSAYL
-79 WTLLVS
+79 WTILVS
-85 VLSYIVLVF
+85 VACYFILLY
-94 VELVPDKFILSVVI
+94 VELVPAKFILSVLI
-108 LSTISSIVSIHSSVL
+108 LSAISSIVSIHSSIL

-140 LLSLVTLLLQ
+140 LLTLSALLLQ

-158 AEAYVYSLYLA
+158 AEAYVYALYLA
-169 YGLTLV
+169 YGVTLLI
-175 VSILLVMKHVKK
+175 SILLIANHVRK

-194 NTWSTFQ
+194 STWSTFK
-201 SLFYYGFQNQLAHI
+201 SLFYYGFQNQLAHV

-224 YFFLQRDCGET
+224 YFFLERDCGEA

-271 NYTKKITE
+271 NYTKNITE

-284 GLLTAFVALLV
+284 GLLTAFLALTV
-295 LLLIPAGFY
+295 LLFIPSEFY
-304 AWLYGKEFRGLNELM
+304 SWLFGKEFHGLNELM
-319 WYLAPGIWVFNYA
+319 FYLAPGIWVFNYA

-351 SGIGLVVTCASAYY
+351 SGIGLVITCLAAYY
-365 FIPTLKIQGAALS
+365 FIPTLKIQGAAIT
-378 ASISYFVTSLVVILY
+378 ASLSYFVTSLVVILY

-403 FPSIRELKTTIGQL
+403 FPSIGELKSTLGQL
-417 KKHLSKRT
+417 KQQLTKRT

>member
-1 MFRKILGNF
+1 MVRKILGNF
-10 GVRLISA
+10 GVRLLSA
-17 IVNLMIAIV
+17 IMNLMIAVV
-26 VSQYLGASGKGE
+26 VSQYIGATGKGE

-58 ASIVFLTNK
+58 ASIVYLTNK
-67 LRIRELFVASYV
+67 LRIRELFFAAYL
-79 WTLLVS
+79 WTFLVS
-85 VLSYIVLVF
+85 VVCYFILSHM
-94 VELVPDKFILSVVI
+94 ELVPAKFIVSVLI
-108 LSTISSIVSIHSSVL
+108 LSAISSIVSIHSSIL

-140 LLSLVTLLLQ
+140 LLTLSALFLQ
-150 FTLNWNRT
+150 FALNWNRT
-158 AEAYVYSLYLA
+158 AEAYVYALYLS
-169 YGLTLV
+169 YGFTFLM
-175 VSILLVMKHVKK
+175 SILLIAKHVRK
-187 DSVFQLS
+187 DSDFQLS
-194 NTWSTFQ
+194 NTWITFK
-201 SLFYYGFQNQLAHI
+201 SLLFYGFQNQLAHI

-224 YFFLQRDCGET
+224 YFFLERYSGEA

-271 NYTKKITE
+271 NYTKNITE

-284 GLLTAFVALLV
+284 GLLTAFVALSA
-295 LLLIPAGFY
+295 LLFIPSEFY
-304 AWLYGKEFRGLNELM
+304 SWLFGKEFNGLNELM
-319 WYLAPGIWVFNYA
+319 FYLAPGIWVFNYA

-351 SGIGLVVTCASAYY
+351 SGIGLIVTCMAAYY
-365 FIPTLKIQGAALS
+365 FIPTLKIQGAAIT
-378 ASISYFVTSLVVILY
+378 ASLSYFVTSIVVILY
-393 FRKEGANFVV
+393 FKKEGANFVV
-403 FPSIRELKTTIGQL
+403 FPSIGELKLTLGQL
-417 KKHLSKRT
+417 KQHLTKRT

>member
-365 FIPTLKIQGAALS
+365 FIPTLNIQGAALS

>member
-1 MFRKILGNF
+1 MVRKILGNF
-10 GVRLISA
+10 GVRLLSA
-17 IVNLMIAIV
+17 IMNLMIAIV
-26 VSQYLGASGKGE
+26 VSQYIGATGKGE

-58 ASIVFLTNK
+58 ASIVYLTNK
-67 LRIRELFVASYV
+67 LRIRELFFSAYL
-79 WTLLVS
+79 WTILVS
-85 VLSYIVLVF
+85 VACYCILLY
-94 VELVPDKFILSVVI
+94 VELVPTKFILSVLI
-108 LSTISSIVSIHSSVL
+108 LSAISSIVSIHSSIL

-140 LLSLVTLLLQ
+140 LLTLSALLLQ

-158 AEAYVYSLYLA
+158 AEAYVYALYLA
-169 YGLTLV
+169 YGVTLLI
-175 VSILLVMKHVKK
+175 SILLIANHVRK

-194 NTWSTFQ
+194 STWSTFK
-201 SLFYYGFQNQLAHI
+201 SLFYYGFQNQLAHV

-224 YFFLQRDCGET
+224 YFFLERDCGEA

-271 NYTKKITE
+271 NYTKNITE

-284 GLLTAFVALLV
+284 GLLTAFLALTV
-295 LLLIPAGFY
+295 LLFIPSEFY
-304 AWLYGKEFRGLNELM
+304 SWLFGKEFHGLNELM
-319 WYLAPGIWVFNYA
+319 FYLAPGIWVFNYA

-351 SGIGLVVTCASAYY
+351 SGIGLVVTCMAAYY
-365 FIPTLKIQGAALS
+365 FIPTLKIQGAAIT
-378 ASISYFVTSLVVILY
+378 ASLSYFVTSLVVILY

-403 FPSIRELKTTIGQL
+403 FPSIGELKSTLGQL
-417 KKHLSKRT
+417 KQQLTKRI